1 MTGEQFDLLVELMG
15 GTATSPAS
23 RAARLVLVE
32 SWRPADAGRETGA
45 TRQTVHITAKRYSAA
60 HEKVRAAYCVLKS

>member
-15 GTATSPAS
+15 GTASSAAS

-32 SWRPADAGRETGA
+32 RWKPAAAGHETGA
-45 TRQTVHITAKRYSAA
+45 TRSTVHITTKRYLAA
-60 HEKVRAAYCVLKS
+60 HEKVRAAYCPLKS